1 MERIIVD
8 IFTQYGI
15 DIYRSIA
22 MAAFIFARLIATI
35 FQTPFL
41 GGRLVPGQIKVGMSI
56 VLLVVIYPYGE
67 QLTGE
72 LPTGFI
78 PLVFLWMKEV
88 FVGFTI
94 GFIASLVF
102 MGVQSAGRLL
112 DTQRGANMANMMDP
126 YFALQASPM
135 GELLFQ
141 LMIVIVLSLNG
152 HHFFIK
158 ALVKSFEVIPI
169 NGFVTISPGV
179 SPFIELILK
188 LTANIFLIALLISAP
203 AIIALFLIDV
213 GFGIVN
219 RVAPQI
225 QVFFLGMP
233 LKTLIGVLMIF
244 LALQLII
251 NQMEIH
257 LGRMIQDVYHGIKL
271 LGEQ

>member
-1 MERIIVD
+1 MEVIAE
-8 IFTQYGI
+8 IFIKYGI

-22 MAAFIFARLIATI
+22 IAALIFARLIAII

-41 GGRLVPGQIKVGMSI
+41 GGRLVPGQIKVGLSV
-56 VLLVVIYPYGE
+56 VLLLVLYPYVSE
-67 QLTGE
+67 LTDE
-72 LPTGFI
+72 LPKGFV

-88 FVGFTI
+88 FVGFVI
-94 GFIASLVF
+94 GFVASLIF
-102 MGVQSAGRLL
+102 LGVQSAGRFI
-112 DTQRGANMANMMDP
+112 DTQRGANMANIMDP
-126 YFALQASPM
+126 YFGIQASPI

-141 LMIVIVLSLNG
+141 LMIVIFLSLNG

-169 NGFVTISPGV
+169 NGFVVVLPGV
-179 SPFIELILK
+179 SPFIELIIK
-188 LTANIFLIALLISAP
+188 LTGNILLIALLISAP

-213 GFGIVN
+213 ALGIAN

-233 LKTLIGVLMIF
+233 LKALIGILMIF

-257 LGRMIQDVYHGIKL
+257 LGRMIQEVYEGIKL
-271 LGEQ
+271 LGK